1 MVIRSVAAETDLAEL
16 NNNGICWEDYQETQT
31 NEKIWNQAL
40 KLKEPGVHLVKIILS
55 LCQFT

>member
-1 MVIRSVAAETDLAEL
+1 MAEL
-16 NNNGICWEDYQETQT
+16 NNGICWEDYQEIQT